1 MLSDDIC
8 EHILNPEQINIKCL
22 QEILNQQDQG
32 KELNRKKQEIKK
44 IKFPEG
50 KSHTHIMNTNN

>member
-8 EHILNPEQINIKCL
+8 ENILNPEQINIKCL

-44 IKFPEG
+44 IEFPEG